1 MVDRVAPPASTRP
14 IIDDTGNM
22 EPSFRAFTQK
32 ITRRA
37 LIIGSGSP
45 EGAIEASQGALYLDE
60 DASVG
65 DVLYVKRLAGI
76 GGDQSQGWRAV

>member
-14 IIDDTGNM
+14 IIDATGNM

-45 EGAIEASQGALYLDE
+45 EGVIEASQGALYLDE
-60 DASVG
+60 DASAG
-65 DVLYVKRLAGI
+65 DVLYVKRLADI
-76 GGDQSQGWRAV
+76 SGDTTQGWRAI